1 MHANRRNYGCRINDE
16 LEYKGL
22 KLITMENEKIKL
34 SILVGKGTDILE
46 LVYKPKDID
55 FMWISPKNFSS
66 SDIKGNFLD
75 NSDFLET
82 FLGGWQEIIPNGGS
96 PCIYKGASYRLHDE
110 TPKLPWN
117 YQILEDTSSE
127 ISLKFFLSLKK
138 MPLYVEKIITLKEG
152 KSEIY
157 IDEKIINKCGETLNF
172 MWGHHPC
179 LGEPFLSSDCII
191 SFNAKELIS
200 NPASISSN
208 PLVKQNSKGTLI
220 EFPGI
225 DGSKV
230 DLSKVL
236 SKKACV
242 ADLLYA
248 KDLYENWFAV
258 TNLKQNLGIGFLFDS
273 SVFKYLYLWLVYGGG
288 NDYPWYS
295 STYNLAVEPW
305 SSYPG
310 LGLIESI
317 KNGTALEIKPEEELS
332 SWVKVVVFEKSK
344 PVSRIDEDLNVY

>member
-1 MHANRRNYGCRINDE
+1 MNANRRNHGCRINDE
-16 LEYKGL
+16 LQYKGL

-66 SDIKGNFLD
+66 SDINGNFLD
-75 NSDFLET
+75 NSNFLET
-82 FLGGWQEIIPNGGS
+82 YLGGWQEIIPNGGS
-96 PCIYKGASYRLHDE
+96 LCIYKGSSYGLHDE

-117 YQILEDTSSE
+117 YEILKDTSSE
-127 ISLKFFLSLKK
+127 ISIKFFLSLKK

-152 KSEIY
+152 KPEIY
-157 IDEKIINKCGETLNF
+157 IDEKISNKCSEKLNF

-179 LGEPFLSSDCII
+179 FGEPFLSNDCII
-191 SFNAKELIS
+191 SFNSKELIS
-200 NPASISSN
+200 NPVSISSN
-208 PLVKQNSKGTLI
+208 PLVKQNSTGTLI
-220 EFPGI
+220 KFPGVS
-225 DGSKV
+225 GSQI

-273 SVFKYLYLWLVYGGG
+273 SVFRYLYLWFVYGGG

-295 STYNLAVEPW
+295 STYNLAIEPW

-317 KNGTALEIKPEEELS
+317 KNGTALEIKPEEEIS
-332 SWVKVVVFEKSK
+332 SWIKVVVFEKSK
-344 PVSRIDEDLNVY
+344 PASRIDEDLNVY